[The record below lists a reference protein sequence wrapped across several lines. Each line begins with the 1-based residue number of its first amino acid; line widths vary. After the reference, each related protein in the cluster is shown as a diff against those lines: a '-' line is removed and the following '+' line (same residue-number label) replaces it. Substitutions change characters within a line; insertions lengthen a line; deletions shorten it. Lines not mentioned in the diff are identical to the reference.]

1 MDLPANMATVRIP
14 SPMRDLVG
22 NQKRIESS
30 CPSVR
35 AMIDEI
41 DAAHPGFKSRLL
53 DGDGELSAFVQ
64 IYVGDEDIRFLSGLE
79 TEISAGTRVSIV
91 PAAAGG

>member
-1 MDLPANMATVRIP
+1 MATVRIP
-14 SPMRDLVG
+14 APMRELVG
-22 NQKRIESS
+22 NQKRIESD

-35 AMIDEI
+35 AMIEQI
-41 DAAHPGFKSRLL
+41 DADHPGFKRRLI
-53 DGDGELSAFVQ
+53 GDDDELSKFVQ

-79 TEISAGTRVSIV
+79 TELVEGTRVSIV